1 MFVPMFRRS
10 KAPAALLVSLVVA
23 LGACTADK
31 DEELRLSGGVE
42 NFTIQPEYEKFC
54 AAYDSLNIALNEM
67 SKTGSTKENFAV
79 VIEKSK
85 ALVEA
90 SPEDIASAVLSND
103 AILNAM
109 NKAFEDRGY
118 DEEKIS
124 EDEGLRQEVQALY
137 SRDGLAELTTQFA
150 DYLVKNCG
158 VSTE

>member
-31 DEELRLSGGVE
+31 DEELPLSGGVE

-90 SPEDIASAVLSND
+90 SP
-103 AILNAM
+103 
-109 NKAFEDRGY
+109 
-118 DEEKIS
+118 
-124 EDEGLRQEVQALY
+124 
-137 SRDGLAELTTQFA
+137 
-150 DYLVKNCG
+150 
-158 VSTE
+158 